1 LKETAPHFAPLTAS
15 EQVQWDSSALGI
27 SLWGYPTKLL
37 RPELTRRGIL
47 PAEQLRPA
55 LTGKRIRCAGIVT
68 HRQRPHTAKG
78 VVFLSLEDETG
89 IVNVICQVGCWQHY
103 RRLALSQN
111 ALIVRGVLQAKDGAL
126 ALLADKIEPLKLDIP
141 TTSRN
146 FR

>member
-1 LKETAPHFAPLTAS
+1 MPHFAPLTTG
-15 EQVQWDSSALGI
+15 EQVQWDSSAPGI
-27 SLWGYPTKLL
+27 SLWGYPTKLV

-47 PAEQLRPA
+47 PAAGLRPQLA
-55 LTGKRIRCAGIVT
+55 GKRIRCAGIVT

-89 IVNVICQVGCWQHY
+89 IVNVICQVGCWQRY

-126 ALLADKIEPLKLDIP
+126 ALLADKIEPLNLPVP
-141 TTSRN
+141 TKSRD